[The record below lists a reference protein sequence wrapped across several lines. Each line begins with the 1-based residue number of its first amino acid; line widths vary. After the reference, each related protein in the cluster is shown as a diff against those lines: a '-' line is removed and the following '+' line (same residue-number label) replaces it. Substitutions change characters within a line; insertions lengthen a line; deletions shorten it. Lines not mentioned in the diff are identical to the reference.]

1 MDNSTT
7 LCVKFPADS
16 SNVTVSFAD
25 VLVGGEQIVS
35 GVLGT
40 STPTGLTVSSLSFTG
55 TTISLNVAA
64 GTDKQSYGVQVT
76 ANTDAGHVYT
86 KVLAVV
92 INSDLAADYQNTNVD
107 AFQALVGKLEAGTA
121 ALGKAAFMFP
131 GTVDTT
137 SGIVTW
143 DLLDQNG
150 VVLANGQAFDYQT
163 IAVASGKRAEAQA
176 VITAPSNTTPTLDG
190 QSYQLRWTLTLNGQQ
205 YFSFESLQIT
215 GPATVPEGVEDVIEM
230 DDVTAFTIY
239 MVSDQPWDTVTVDV
253 YDENTK
259 IVVDA
264 PTAAPTQTADGWQY
278 MCQFQPDPN
287 NLMLARLESYTVVW
301 KTSNVARPGYVE
313 RQTGRLFVVNAS
325 IMAAVTDM
333 RTVIA
338 KAETTILGTK
348 DILFTDTLLL
358 AYLRRGKD
366 AFNIAYGMF
375 TAFDMTNAQGPVR
388 EYWMRY
394 SEITALRA
402 QFLAEGEKVFNFS
415 GQAIQLDSDRTTYYQ
430 QLADNIEQR
439 ISEEC
444 KMIKQNLIKK
454 GILGGDGN
462 LKDLTAMRHGSNGAV
477 AITITPASTLG
488 YRFARR
494 F

>member
-1 MDNSTT
+1 MDNSTQVV
-7 LCVKFPADS
+7 VKIPADS
-16 SNVTVSFAD
+16 RNVTVDFTD
-25 VLVGGEQIVS
+25 VLVGGEQITS
-35 GVLGT
+35 GVLGA
-40 STPTGLTVSSLSFTG
+40 STPTGLTVSALSYTG
-55 TTISLNVAA
+55 TSISLNVAA
-64 GTDKQSYGVQVT
+64 GTDQQSYGVQVT

-86 KVLAVV
+86 KTLAVV
-92 INSDLAADYQNTNVD
+92 INSDMAANYQNTNVD

-121 ALGKAAFMFP
+121 ALGKATFMFP

-137 SGIVTW
+137 TGMVSW
-143 DLLDQNG
+143 ELLDQNG
-150 VVLANGQAFDYQT
+150 VVLSSGQAFDYQT
-163 IAVASGKRAEAQA
+163 ISVATGKRVEAQA
-176 VITAPSNTTPTLDG
+176 VINAPSNTLPTLEG
-190 QSYQLRWTLTLNGQQ
+190 QSYQLRWTLTINGQA
-205 YFSFESLQIT
+205 YYTFENIAIT
-215 GPATVPEGVEDVIEM
+215 GPATVPIGVEDVIEM
-230 DDVTAFTIY
+230 ADNSAFTVY
-239 MVSDQPWDTVTVDV
+239 MVTEDPWDTVTVDV

-264 PTAAPTQTADGWQY
+264 PTSNPVQTADGWQY
-278 MCQFQPDPN
+278 TCQFIPDPN
-287 NLMLARLESYTVVW
+287 NPMVARLESYTVIW

-313 RQTGRLFVVNAS
+313 RQTGRLFLVNAS
-325 IMAAVTDM
+325 IMQAVTDM
-333 RTVIA
+333 RTVIS
-338 KAETTILGTK
+338 KAETTILGTR
-348 DILFTDTLLL
+348 DILFTESLLL

-366 AFNIAYGMF
+366 AFNVAYGMF
-375 TAFDMTNAQGPVR
+375 TAFDMSNAQGPVR

-394 SEITALRA
+394 AEVYALRA

-415 GQAIQLDSDRTTYYQ
+415 GQAIQLDSDRTSYYQ

-444 KMIKQNLIKK
+444 KMVKQNLIKK